1 MNEWTGKGWIN
12 TRLHW
17 NDFNIQSWH
26 CSDPSLETFYSPP
39 LLIICSNT
47 ATQQWRC
54 RIISSQCFT
63 HRNFTSSPPHR
74 LNRVRLISDRGK
86 RGAFSELTGSMSRAA
101 GKKINRIITFSKR
114 KPPLPG
120 EPASS
125 SGHHDNPRSGED
137 TDWSRSCLTDFLAG
151 WLVSGVL
158 NECSKVREKFG
169 LKTYDHDYHVL
180 WFRLVLCWKK
190 VRMHMLDL
198 CQYQMWRYFPP
209 HFLPVAV
216 LILIYAPCFPPDCR
230 EYQVSLVEKWTY
242 YCSNSYHDSPQ
253 TEADWLLFKRK
264 LVTGLRLMCIKHYII
279 HQSYKQKCIFTDF
292 IGWYQWHADCFVH
305 P

>member
-1 MNEWTGKGWIN
+1 MNERTGKGWIN

-190 VRMHMLDL
+190 VRMHILEMW
-198 CQYQMWRYFPP
+198 MWRYIPP
-209 HFLPVAV
+209 HS
-216 LILIYAPCFPPDCR
+216 
-230 EYQVSLVEKWTY
+230 EYQVSPVEEWTY
-242 YCSNSYHDSPQ
+242 YCANSYHDRPQ
-253 TEADWLLFKRK
+253 TEADWLKNNTIRSEHAK
-264 LVTGLRLMCIKHYII
+264 LI
-279 HQSYKQKCIFTDF
+279 SYKQNKLLKPHKSNNKQVFLLFQLNFEFPNVLICIVLMEWWCVLFR
-292 IGWYQWHADCFVH
+292 ILIHHLIWQ
-305 P
+305 

>member
-137 TDWSRSCLTDFLAG
+137 ADWSRSCLTDFFG
-151 WLVSGVL
+151 WLVS
-158 NECSKVREKFG
+158 
-169 LKTYDHDYHVL
+169 
-180 WFRLVLCWKK
+180 
-190 VRMHMLDL
+190 
-198 CQYQMWRYFPP
+198 
-209 HFLPVAV
+209 
-216 LILIYAPCFPPDCR
+216 
-230 EYQVSLVEKWTY
+230 
-242 YCSNSYHDSPQ
+242 
-253 TEADWLLFKRK
+253 
-264 LVTGLRLMCIKHYII
+264 
-279 HQSYKQKCIFTDF
+279 
-292 IGWYQWHADCFVH
+292 
-305 P
+305 